1 LSAKIQL
8 DSGDPDRRL
17 TISHLDSNRF
27 SKRKW
32 KRSAEDKIRL
42 TSRHMPAPRRA
53 KPAHDST
60 IAKPLNPNDI

>member
-1 LSAKIQL
+1 
-8 DSGDPDRRL
+8 
-17 TISHLDSNRF
+17 LDSNRF